1 MKIRTWMFEWL
12 VVFSI
17 LATVTI
23 LTGNKIV
30 EWIGTFA
37 VLFTFGHAA
46 ISNRLIERQTKMS
59 TPDVECYKW
68 SDRYFLV
75 KEVLWFAYFLMYK
88 SYAALIGVIIFML
101 YPFWR
106 KFYRKWKPLD
116 REKK

>member
-1 MKIRTWMFEWL
+1 MKFRTWMLEWV

-23 LTGNKIV
+23 LTGNKPV

-46 ISNRLIERQTKMS
+46 ISNRLTERQEKMS
-59 TPDVECYKW
+59 VPDVECYKW
-68 SDRYFLV
+68 SDRYFIL
-75 KEVLWFAYFLMYK
+75 KEMLWFVYFLLYR
-88 SYAALIGVIIFML
+88 SYAALVGVIIFIF

-106 KFYRKWKPLD
+106 KAYRKWKPLG
-116 REKK
+116 RN